1 VRIMSLVIE
10 PARPEDK
17 AGIQQLIREVLAE
30 LGLPYDPQTEEEL
43 SDLESHF
50 PQPRSVFFVARLDGR
65 IIGTTAV
72 QERGKGRALL
82 KHQYVH
88 PEFRRRGIGAKL
100 LDAALVYCRVC
111 GYREVELD
119 TAPWMQQAQ
128 RLYRSRGFRE
138 TGRDETRVHFR
149 LALQP

>member
-1 VRIMSLVIE
+1 MSLVIE
-10 PARPEDK
+10 PSRPEDEP
-17 AGIQQLIREVLAE
+17 AIRELVQLVLGE
-30 LGLPYDPQTEEEL
+30 LGLPYDPQTAVEL
-43 SDLESHF
+43 TDIEAHY
-50 PQPRSVFFVARLDGR
+50 PQPRSVFFVARMDGR
-65 IIGTTAV
+65 VVGTTAV
-72 QERGKGRALL
+72 QEQGKGRAVL

-88 PEFRRRGIGAKL
+88 PDYRRRGIGAKL

-138 TGRDETRVHFR
+138 TGRDEERVHFR

>member
-1 VRIMSLVIE
+1 MSLVVE
-10 PARPEDK
+10 PARPQDEPE
-17 AGIQQLIREVLAE
+17 IQQLVRSVLNE
-30 LGLPYDPQTEEEL
+30 FGLPYDASVAEEL
-43 SDLESHF
+43 TNLEEHF

-65 IIGTTAV
+65 VVGTTAV
-72 QERGKGRALL
+72 KEAGQGRAVL

-88 PEFRRRGIGAKL
+88 ADYRRRGIGAKL

-111 GYREVELD
+111 GYREVELE

-138 TGRDETRVHFR
+138 VHRDEQAVRYHLL
-149 LALQP
+149 LAP

>member
-1 VRIMSLVIE
+1 MSLVIE
-10 PARPEDK
+10 PSRPEDEL
-17 AGIQQLIREVLAE
+17 AIRELVQLVLSE
-30 LGLPYDPQTEEEL
+30 LGLPYDPQTAAEL
-43 SDLESHF
+43 TDIEAHY
-50 PQPRSVFFVARLDGR
+50 PQPRSVFFVARMDGR
-65 IIGTTAV
+65 IVGTTAV
-72 QERGKGRALL
+72 QEQGKGRAVL

-88 PEFRRRGIGAKL
+88 PDYRRRGIGAKL

-138 TGRDETRVHFR
+138 TGRNEERVHFR